1 MIVVTVYDLAA
12 ARELRDHGQR
22 NAGAVAE
29 EIERLKEPRIE
40 VTAALVKG
48 HQEGSLLKQVFVGL
62 EFIENVL
69 DHGLEE
75 IELRARRVSINNAV
89 GLDKGDRRQF
99 AVIEAIEEI
108 DRVLDMRAA
117 LLRIAHDGLHVRERI
132 ADVAVVERDELI

>member
-40 VTAALVKG
+40 VTAALVEG
-48 HQEGSLLKQVFVGL
+48 HQEGGLLEQVFVGL

-89 GLDKGDRRQF
+89 GLDEGDRRQLPLVETF
-99 AVIEAIEEI
+99 EEI
-108 DRVLDMRAA
+108 DRVLDVRVA
-117 LLRIAHDGLHVRERI
+117 LLRVAHDGLHV
-132 ADVAVVERDELI
+132 